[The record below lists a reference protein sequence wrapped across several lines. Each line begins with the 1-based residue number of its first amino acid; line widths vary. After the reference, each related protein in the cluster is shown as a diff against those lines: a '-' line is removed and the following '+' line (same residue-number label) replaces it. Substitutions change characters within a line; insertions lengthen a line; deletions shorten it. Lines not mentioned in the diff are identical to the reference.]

1 MPAVWRSRY
10 PTHISPSCS
19 VASQISAYSYPHRPR
34 APSGP
39 AFPFPLLLR
48 AQLAPTEPQRLGEES
63 CLRGS
68 EAQPCQICIFFTGP

>member
-1 MPAVWRSRY
+1 MPAVWRSHY
-10 PTHISPSCS
+10 PVHIFPSCS
-19 VASQISAYSYPHRPR
+19 MASHISAYSHPH

-48 AQLAPTEPQRLGEES
+48 AQLTPMEPQRRGEEG